1 LFSYVASTFPDNV
14 TRVPVG
20 YNPPIKDQG
29 PVYVRQANRVDM
41 TLTDTISLIEH
52 GATVRIHRLIIPQQ
66 KALDGT
72 VDTLAPIGKM
82 QHWSLMERNKTK
94 NKRDQYNVNSN
105 EYRKYDSLQLFYK
118 LLCNSGYGKA
128 AQG

>member
-1 LFSYVASTFPDNV
+1 
-14 TRVPVG
+14 
-20 YNPPIKDQG
+20 
-29 PVYVRQANRVDM
+29 
-41 TLTDTISLIEH
+41 TISLIEH

-118 LLCNSGYGKA
+118 LLGNSGYGKA
-128 AQG
+128 AQGLGSGGTRDFLSGNTMYIPFSRNTN